1 VRILPAEPWS
11 RNAAVVVA
19 TVFVVFTGF
28 AFVLPFLP
36 IFVRE
41 LGVGADEDAALWAGV
56 LLGVSPLL
64 AGLLAPVWGHLA
76 DRQGQKRVAL
86 LALAAYVVI
95 LLLSARVTSVQ
106 QLLLLRIGL
115 GLFGGIGPLGLAMAT
130 SRAPR
135 DQTGRAVGMVQA
147 AQILAA
153 AIGPIAG
160 GLLADAVGI
169 RQTFVV
175 TALACAAA
183 LVLVA
188 ALYQEG
194 PLAPRESREPSA
206 SFVGILR
213 LRGVP
218 ALLITLFLVN
228 FIGRSLTPV
237 LPAILR
243 GLGVAEDRL
252 AASTGAIISAYAAAA
267 AVSATAFGRAS
278 RRIPPHLLLGASLLG
293 GALTLLP
300 MAFASTFGVLVGLAV
315 ALGLASG
322 GSLTL
327 CYTIGGLMVAP
338 EVRGA
343 AFGFF
348 AGAALF
354 GGAVSPSVA
363 GLLAQWDLAGIFY
376 LDTAL
381 YVVLIVGLAAAA
393 SQLQPRT
400 ASTPRP

>member
-115 GLFGGIGPLGLAMAT
+115 GLFGGIGPLGLA
-130 SRAPR
+130 
-135 DQTGRAVGMVQA
+135 MVQA